1 MTDSFTTFTSAVVPL
16 PAENVDTDQI
26 VPARYLKVTDKAG
39 LADALFCDWRFNEDG
54 SLKAPRFVLD
64 RPEMAGRKILLAGD
78 NFGCGSSREHAPQA
92 IQRAGFRAVV
102 AGSFAEI
109 FFANA
114 TTLGIVCLALPSDD
128 LAALAASV
136 EADPQAEVRIDVAE
150 SWVEVGGR
158 RYAGHLPSTARD
170 VLVRGR
176 YDPLAELLA
185 NDAAIATTAAA
196 LPYVSEGR
204 R

>member
-1 MTDSFTTFTSAVVPL
+1 VPLAPILQVDGRAVVVPGDDL
-16 PAENVDTDQI
+16 DTDRI
-26 VPARYLKVTDKAG
+26 IPARYMKVVTFDG
-39 LADALFCDWRFNEDG
+39 LGAFLFRDVRYDEEGRPLGHPLDA
-54 SLKAPRFVLD
+54 
-64 RPEMAGRKILLAGD
+64 PERQGATIMVSGR

-114 TTLGIVCLALPSDD
+114 TTLGIVCLALPGDD

-136 EADPQAEVRIDVAE
+136 EADPEAEVRIDVAE